1 MSTFG
6 HSSKKEEVVSF
17 QNGVDEIAKNLE
29 ELNRIKALGLTKA
42 QEAIQIRHKL
52 DAYSSGKWDIT
63 QDILLDIEV
72 AGNINMSLN
81 RQAVP
86 YSCPKLLELAA
97 EEIAKRFAAEPDLAK
112 IIVGALPGVKTLQ
125 RWVKRQDWKEEAE
138 RRLKDG
144 NLFSIDKRAAMI
156 NMVFNRGLH
165 EGDIKAAEMY
175 LKLSGDLSNK
185 PQQKDKGYEAY
196 QELAESLIKK
206 NIDK

>member
-1 MSTFG
+1 M
-6 HSSKKEEVVSF
+6 
-17 QNGVDEIAKNLE
+17 KNLE
-29 ELNRIKALGLTKA
+29 ELNKIKSLGLTRA
-42 QEAIQIRHKL
+42 QEAIKIRSKL
-52 DAYSSGKWDIT
+52 DAYSSGKWDVT

-72 AGNINMSLN
+72 AGQINLSLN

-97 EEIAKRFAAEPDLAK
+97 EEINKRFYAEPDLAQ
-112 IIVGALPGVKTLQ
+112 IIIEALPSAKTLQ
-125 RWVKRQDWKEEAE
+125 RWVKRTDWKEEAE
-138 RRLKDG
+138 RRLKEG

-175 LKLSGDLSNK
+175 LKLSGDLTTK

-206 NIDK
+206 NTDK

>member
-1 MSTFG
+1 M
-6 HSSKKEEVVSF
+6 
-17 QNGVDEIAKNLE
+17 
-29 ELNRIKALGLTKA
+29 
-42 QEAIQIRHKL
+42 
-52 DAYSSGKWDIT
+52 T

-72 AGNINMSLN
+72 AGQINLSLN

-97 EEIAKRFAAEPDLAK
+97 EEINKRFVGEPELAK
-112 IIVGALPGVKTLQ
+112 IIIEALPGVKTLQ
-125 RWVKRQDWKEEAE
+125 RWVKRQDWKDEAE
-138 RRLKDG
+138 KRLKDD

-156 NMVFNRGLH
+156 NMVFNRGLK

-185 PQQKDKGYEAY
+185 PQQKDKGYEVY

-206 NIDK
+206 NRDR